1 MVISLAGTGY
11 VGLSNAIIL
20 AQHNKVFAVDL
31 IQSKVGGIPDVIN
44 DNNGMLID
52 FDEQLKSKLTESML
66 YCKAHIAGINNMLDR
81 NYQSN
86 TENVS
91 IERTCKEYL
100 QLFNGGKL

>member
-1 MVISLAGTGY
+1 ML
-11 VGLSNAIIL
+11 IL
-20 AQHNKVFAVDL
+20 ASEYEGNPIVINEAIASKCFVLAT
-31 IQSKVGGIPDVIN
+31 KVGGIPDVIN